1 VRTLFVDAS
10 YFVAIFNEDD
20 EWHAPALRLGDEFA
34 RASDVRFVTTLAV
47 LGEFLTSM
55 SRRHD
60 AMKTEAVAF
69 VRRVLD
75 RPQFEIV
82 TVDRSLFDS
91 AVELFSRRL
100 DKEYSMVDCISMVIC
115 QQRSITEVLTADRDF
130 QQERLRALLR
140 E

>member
-82 TVDRSLFDS
+82 TVDRTCLTPRWSCS
-91 AVELFSRRL
+91 VAVLIRNTAWSTAFRWSFASNDRL
-100 DKEYSMVDCISMVIC
+100 P
-115 QQRSITEVLTADRDF
+115 RS
-130 QQERLRALLR
+130 
-140 E
+140 